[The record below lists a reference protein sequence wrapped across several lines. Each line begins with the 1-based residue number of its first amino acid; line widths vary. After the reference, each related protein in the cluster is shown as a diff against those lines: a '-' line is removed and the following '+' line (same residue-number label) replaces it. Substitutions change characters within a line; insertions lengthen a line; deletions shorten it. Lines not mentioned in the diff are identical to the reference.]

1 LLNAAQQQVFN
12 TDPTTGQA
20 TDIVPYLAYGAPV
33 AGSPYRAGMGPGEQA
48 AAQSSVAAPTSLQ
61 QQAYG
66 SAANMQV
73 PNAIDLAQRTAATGL
88 EGLLGLGGYR
98 PSSFYAPDVNA
109 PNLNQYQMQTPTAQ
123 AAQMQGPQ
131 GVGYQSVYGSQV
143 NTPTIQAAQTG
154 YQPNLQTF
162 QMGPAERVQTQSITQ
177 PGNFESYMSP
187 YMQNVVEAQQREAQR
202 SADIAGTQRAARA
215 TQAGAFGGS
224 RQAIENA
231 EAARNLATQKGDIQ
245 AAGLQSAYQQAQQ
258 QFNAEQQA
266 RLQAQQANQQAG
278 LTAGGQ
284 NLAAQLGVQQ
294 LGTQTGLQT
303 SLANLTNQQQ
313 AAVQNQAAQLQAQG
327 MNAQQALQAAL
338 ANQQAGMQT
347 GQFNAQQA
355 YNTALQNAQ
364 LQQQANLANQQAGLT
379 AGGQNLAA
387 QLGVQQLGAGQNLQA
402 QQLNQQAALA
412 AQQAGE
418 QSRQFGANLG
428 LQGLQGA
435 LSGSAQLGNLG
446 QQQLGAQQSIT
457 NLQNTLGQQQQT
469 NQQAVINQAMQ
480 NLQNQRMYPQQ
491 QLQYLSSML
500 SGLPVSSTGQVATIP
515 GPNMLSQLAGLGTTA
530 AGAAGL
536 YQNLTGQGIGS
547 LFGFKEGGKTS
558 SRSGIDM
565 LAMRNAMKGA

>member
-1 LLNAAQQQVFN
+1 MASLCPTSAQQTTQTTAGVSPWAERYVGSLLNAAQQQVFN

-73 PNAIDLAQRTAATGL
+73 PNAIDLAQRTAATGV

-98 PSSFYAPDVNA
+98 PSSFYAPDVSGSNLNA
-109 PNLNQYQMQTPTAQ
+109 PSM
-123 AAQMQGPQ
+123 
-131 GVGYQSVYGSQV
+131 
-143 NTPTIQAAQTG
+143 QAAQTG

-187 YMQNVVEAQQREAQR
+187 YMQNVVDVQQREAQR
-202 SADIAGTQRAARA
+202 RADIAGTQRAARA

-266 RLQAQQANQQAG
+266 RLQAQLANQQAG

-303 SLANLTNQQQ
+303 SLANLSSAQQ
-313 AAVQNQAAQLQAQG
+313 ANVQNQAAQLQAQG

-338 ANQQAGMQT
+338 ANQQAT
-347 GQFNAQQA
+347 LS
-355 YNTALQNAQ
+355 T
-364 LQQQANLANQQAGLT
+364 
-379 AGGQNLAA
+379 
-387 QLGVQQLGAGQNLQA
+387 
-402 QQLNQQAALA
+402 
-412 AQQAGE
+412 QQAGE